1 MAQTKPKRL
10 PDETPIIGA
19 RILLIES
26 RFHEEI
32 ADELVA
38 GALARLEMAR
48 VKFDPIAVP
57 GALEIPVA
65 AAISLEAAGNAGLPY
80 DGIVALGCV
89 IRGETTHYDYVCGE
103 SARGLQDLVLQHR
116 AAIGF
121 GILTVENEAQAL
133 ARARVDQKNKGGEA
147 ARACLAMI
155 ALRRQFGLE
164 PA

>member
-1 MAQTKPKRL
+1 MAVTKPKRAA
-10 PDETPIIGA
+10 DEAPIIGA

-38 GALARLEMAR
+38 GALARLEAAR

-65 AAISLEAAGNAGLPY
+65 AAISLEAASTMGIPY

-89 IRGETTHYDYVCGE
+89 IRGETEHFEIVAHN
-103 SARGLQDLVLQHR
+103 SARALMDL
-116 AAIGF
+116 AISRRVALGN
-121 GILTVENEAQAL
+121 GILTVNTEAQAWARARRSEGDMGGHAASAAL
-133 ARARVDQKNKGGEA
+133 ALVRIARARVG
-147 ARACLAMI
+147 R
-155 ALRRQFGLE
+155 
-164 PA
+164 

>member
-1 MAQTKPKRL
+1 MAQTKPKL

-38 GALARLEMAR
+38 GALAQLEKAR
-48 VKFDPIAVP
+48 VKFEPIAVP

-65 AAISLEAAGNAGLPY
+65 AAVALEAAVNAGLPY

-89 IRGETTHYDYVCGE
+89 IRGETEHFTIVAHNC
-103 SARGLQDLVLQHR
+103 ARALIDL
-116 AAIGF
+116 AIARRVALGN
-121 GILTVENEAQAL
+121 GVLTVESEEQAW
-133 ARARVDQKNKGGEA
+133 ARARRTEGNVGGHA
-147 ARACLAMI
+147 ASAALALVRI
-155 ALRRQFGLE
+155 ARSRPGR
-164 PA
+164 